1 MSSNKDITNTGALNY
16 RDLQSLNAE
25 AFTPTQDDLDFFNRS
40 FQLEA
45 QKRYLYESNFD
56 ITPKYVQSSLM
67 QGGTGDYWGNSIF
80 DEEVSRGIQSEYL
93 SDIRAKNQ
101 PWFAK
106 LGAGVAKG
114 VALAG
119 TTYLD
124 GTIGLVAGIAEGI
137 GAKVQGESWGD
148 SIAKL
153 WNNEVSNGLASLNK
167 SLEEILPN
175 YRTQAEMDNPW
186 YKNLGTINFWADSV
200 IKNLGFTVGAF
211 YSGGA
216 WNKAL
221 KAVGAV
227 KGAMGAKVVG
237 SFLSA
242 VNEGR
247 IEANHGASDFLNLQ
261 FAQIVDAIGKVNPE
275 IQAMKE
281 YGLSDEEIL
290 DQLSLEDA
298 NIARLTE
305 GARDRAN
312 AMGLATLIGNTVLLS
327 LNNFDT
333 FGKLYAR
340 GFKNAETIASDRIR
354 KEAGKYIFD
363 KITKKEAIARGI
375 KHGLVEGNEEMSQAF
390 ISETAGQ
397 RQTPDSPDA
406 YYEALLDPNAEIE
419 TKSFLKSVTEGF
431 ANTYGN
437 GDRWEEF
444 AIGAIT
450 GLFGIPTFGKVQNAD
465 ANTWLGRGKAVGIS
479 GGIFGEIGTA
489 NRENAEGQEAV
500 DFMNNY
506 AQKVQEQKDHFVR
519 SQSFTNAMDGWA
531 EDKNAFEYKNAE
543 DNSDF
548 SAISR
553 FAKVGRLGDL
563 KEMVNQDFENISD
576 EELEKIAEFSSP
588 ENGVGGWRNAD
599 GSLMSSTEEGKAEMR
614 RELSSKRDKILNEID
629 RYERSVEE
637 VRAIGNNS
645 LSEDQVNELA
655 WLNWKIGRFDE
666 RFKSLKEDNKQVFTI
681 LSESL
686 LDFRDAIDEQ
696 SEEGGKWMKTVNN
709 LIDFISYLQGAKSS
723 LDLATRVAANKPL
736 LDALN
741 SQDTFDFFASE
752 VGMSYSQYTNAMIN
766 LRDAGKLATAAQQ
779 FNDRYRE
786 FVDNPTELIK
796 NRESISKRKEKT
808 AQAVNNVNL
817 RDQVNNSSV
826 SDIVQG
832 INNGD
837 LNPEELDGLF
847 SDEDNA
853 FLNESVGEPS
863 APTGKQKVEEA
874 KNIVQTSKRMS
885 NALSSLEDESVDQQT
900 IRDAI
905 ALMKHSEEVSETTEE
920 LLDTG
925 TQAFNDPHN
934 LELEMDEAMV
944 VANQEE
950 IEAILGERIDSAKSA
965 IERAKAI
972 LAEEDKELSDLPTN
986 TTVAKLST
994 EDAADETKSAKI
1006 TAVAPTEAQEESTG
1020 HDATTKVVTENER
1033 RKETEAKEAAQ
1044 KAKATEQG
1052 KVNDFFN
1059 GLRQNVA
1066 PENTVT
1072 FNKSLAEVVSNID
1085 MLLSKN
1091 TPAKELGKA
1100 IKDTQSYKELKASAP
1115 YLPVEEYLNAY
1126 VSYKTNKATSTPKVE
1141 ERVART
1147 PVITKEEVLTQ
1158 TDIQSRN
1165 NPNESEL
1172 PQTYLY
1178 WKPALSYLPFGKAYQ
1193 KGNTAPF
1200 HTIARSL
1207 KNANGTPMFTE
1218 AQLRR
1223 IEAVGKYLEEHGT
1236 FKLVDSG
1243 GVKVGDKIS
1252 FFIDSTLNDAAG
1264 EVVIL
1269 MVDNEGRVVGDVM
1282 SKNDA
1287 PFLRQIYLPAFVEKV
1302 MQEYNDAG
1310 SPQYFLSSLSTV
1322 VDKNMV
1328 GKVPYLA
1335 DHNEMNTLNAIHSDG
1350 NTPVPFLIGVAAS
1363 SGRNARILAS
1373 AGRTKKQGQSDLE
1386 RSINPPLVAKA
1397 GQPFLLMPT
1406 SSATNHYMPVP
1417 ITMEPYSPSTQG
1429 TALGQAIHKV
1439 LERVSTADNSNAIGI
1454 INDLEELISVQ
1465 EIHIN
1470 YSGDNVK
1477 VTIKPNGAEHQMTIY
1492 NGPKNADNIV
1502 EQLELGL
1509 QGQPFQVSRKYM
1521 NESYNGQDYNRM
1533 IGEIAKTNLPIGA
1546 THTISDWF
1554 TIKPVDAKGNIAK
1567 AKSPRSTGKNPHAA
1581 EVPEISVT
1589 KGGMELSVNTKTWEV
1604 SDGTKTY
1611 EGKNADKVKA
1621 YAFGIHTNKNMEQ
1634 PYDTEWGYYD
1644 PTKDEFVEKPNIV
1657 LKSIGKPQGSRKE
1670 ITYTPKGKSTQTYYI
1685 EGTHI
1690 YNKNGEEVFKEDSV
1704 DRNKIFANL
1713 AVKEGRAKVVEHK
1726 GNKYVVNN
1734 KGDIISVTTGKRMQW
1749 GPENGDRKAILELA
1763 QVQTAE
1769 IQDTSEKQVEASTNL
1784 SLNDYLDIILPL
1796 PDKNLNNG
1804 VDFNT
1809 VTRIRERIMRGEE
1822 HRESYDAYSEDLLK
1836 KSLNGQIER
1845 YRAALKLLEERR
1857 KETAGELS
1865 AEEALRGPLTEIQ
1878 MATKQMRLYLSA
1890 LYRKQRDTAA
1900 VSESTTR
1907 EVLEETPEQ
1916 IKDKAKKAGLLNN
1929 KVREALWEVLS
1940 PEQQSIIANK
1950 KGPKQKQWMDVL
1962 EAAWMPA
1969 TQEFNTLILKGSV
1982 DDLLGRKALYRVT
1995 DGSERVWNR
2004 DKELSWM
2011 KKVLPNLSTE
2021 EHLSIVDGLI
2031 EIVDSKKPGY
2041 AYGKFQE
2048 GMITISDVAARGTM
2062 YHEAFHAVVHTLL
2075 NGKEYQKL
2083 LDAAAERWSGL
2094 GGVALEEKLA
2104 EDFRMF
2110 MQSEEEWYDSLDKKK
2125 YGIIRKTL
2133 ATLYHK
2139 LQNLIKELSGK
2150 TPYINKLYYSINRGK
2165 FSRRKVGQS
2174 GVTRFSEE
2182 SYTSEMQ
2189 AIKDSAIANNTFMK
2203 APNGSPTNLTE
2214 RQWLQVRTKAFI
2226 NWFGDWINNPENAS
2240 KVIDKNGEPLV
2251 VYRAGEINNDGTI
2264 KSRYKAYYFT
2274 PSKNYA
2280 EQYAK
2285 QEEVPIH
2292 SFFLKANSINDIGNG
2307 LKPIIRNDNQKV
2319 PKRGLFEMPWSNEDV
2334 NIILE
2339 GKEAAYSSGE
2349 YLIPSLS
2356 QIKSATDNIGT
2367 FSPTSDDIRY
2377 RYADEMYELEY
2388 EIESID
2394 SNIQSIKDQRRLF
2407 TKNKAAI
2414 KWRTIDK
2421 KRYAQVD
2428 TTGYLYESEA
2438 IRNIP
2443 SEYRDVVIP
2452 IGIYDGN
2459 TYRYYLHLKSKE
2471 ESDKE
2476 IKELRDYQEKLKQ
2489 QLRELKNNKWDIIST
2504 EAPQDQEEAH
2514 RKIEQYHRDKLL
2526 YDNLSQENKEYLQE
2540 RGITTE
2546 EFKDMTQ
2553 LEKEVLF
2560 KCKY

>member
-1 MSSNKDITNTGALNY
+1 MTKETKVKDIDITKSGPMTF
-16 RDLQSLNAE
+16 RDLQEANQEAYTNLSPEFQSFSLSVGANTA
-25 AFTPTQDDLDFFNRS
+25 PTSLYDARAHGE
-40 FQLEA
+40 QLV
-45 QKRYLYESNFD
+45 
-56 ITPKYVQSSLM
+56 TSSL
-67 QGGTGDYWGNSIF
+67 GETNTPWGESIF
-80 DEEVSRGIQSEYL
+80 DEATATEEQFQNLGDV
-93 SDIRAKNQ
+93 RAENQ

-119 TTYLD
+119 TTFLD
-124 GTIGLVAGIAEGI
+124 GTVGLVAGIAEGI
-137 GAKVQGESWGD
+137 GAKIQGESWGD
-148 SIAKL
+148 SVAKL
-153 WNNEVSNGLASLNK
+153 WDNEVSNGLANLNK

-175 YRTQAEMDNPW
+175 YRTQEELDNPW

-221 KAVGAV
+221 KAVGAM
-227 KGAMGAKVVG
+227 KGAMGAKITG
-237 SFLSA
+237 SILSA

-247 IEANHGASDFLNLQ
+247 VEANHGANDFLNLQ
-261 FAQIVDAIGKVNPE
+261 FAQIVDAAGQVNPE
-275 IQAMKE
+275 VQAMRE
-281 YGLSDEEIL
+281 YGISDEEIL

-298 NIARLTE
+298 NIARLTDD
-305 GARDRAN
+305 ARDRAN
-312 AMGLATLIGNTVLLS
+312 AMGLTTLIGNSVLLS

-340 GFKNAETIASDRIR
+340 GFKNAETIANDRIK

-363 KITKKEAIARGI
+363 KVTKKEAIARGI
-375 KHGLVEGNEEMSQAF
+375 RHGLVEGNEEMSQAF

-397 RQTPDSPDA
+397 RQSPDSPDA

-450 GLFGIPTFGKVQNAD
+450 GLLGIPTFGRVQNAD

-479 GGIFGEIGTA
+479 GGIFGEIGIA
-489 NRENAEGQEAV
+489 NRENVEGQEAV

-563 KEMVNQDFENISD
+563 KEMVDQDFENISD

-588 ENGVGGWRNAD
+588 EDGVGGWRNPD
-599 GSLMSSTEEGKAEMR
+599 GSLMSSTEEGKAEM
-614 RELSSKRDKILNEID
+614 KRDKILNEID

-666 RFKSLKEDNKQVFTI
+666 RFKSLKEDNQQIFAT

-686 LDFRDAIDEQ
+686 LNFRDTIDEK
-696 SEEGGKWMKTVNN
+696 SEEGGKWMKIVNN

-741 SQDTFDFFASE
+741 NQDAFDYFAPE
-752 VGMSYSQYTNAMIN
+752 VGMAYAQYTNAMTN
-766 LRDAGKLATAAQQ
+766 LRDAGKLATAAKQ
-779 FNDRYRE
+779 FNDRYKE
-786 FVDNPTELIK
+786 FVDNPTKLIE
-796 NRESISKRKEKT
+796 NRTSISKKKEKT
-808 AQAVNNVNL
+808 AQAVNSVNL
-817 RDQVNNSSV
+817 RDQVSNSSV

-853 FLNESVGEPS
+853 FLNENVGGTT

-885 NALSSLEDESVDQQT
+885 AALSSLEDESVDPQSIQ
-900 IRDAI
+900 DAI
-905 ALMKHSEEVSETTEE
+905 TLMKHSEGVSETTDE
-920 LLDTG
+920 LLDTS

-934 LELEMDEAMV
+934 LELGMDEAMV
-944 VANQEE
+944 SANQEE
-950 IEAILGERIDSAKSA
+950 IEALLGERIDNAKSA

-972 LAEEDKELSDLPTN
+972 LAEEDKELTDLPTS
-986 TTVAKLST
+986 TPVAKVSVESAT
-994 EDAADETKSAKI
+994 DESKSAKI
-1006 TAVAPTEAQEESTG
+1006 EVAPTETSRETTG
-1020 HDATTKVVTENER
+1020 HDATAKVVTENER
-1033 RKETEAKEAAQ
+1033 RKEEE
-1044 KAKATEQG
+1044 AKATEQQAKANEYG
-1052 KVNDFFN
+1052 KINDFFN
-1059 GLRQNVA
+1059 EARQGVA
-1066 PENTVT
+1066 PEN
-1072 FNKSLAEVVSNID
+1072 LAAFDKALSEVVSNID

-1091 TPAKELGKA
+1091 TPERELGKA
-1100 IKDTQSYKELKASAP
+1100 IKDTQSYKTLKSL
-1115 YLPVEEYLNAY
+1115 LPSIDGFLNTY
-1126 VSYKTNKATSTPKVE
+1126 VTHKKNKSTSTPKTE
-1141 ERVART
+1141 ERAART
-1147 PVITKEEVLTQ
+1147 PAITKEEVLTQ
-1158 TDIQSRN
+1158 TDIQSRS

-1207 KNANGTPMFTE
+1207 KNANGTSMFTE

-1223 IEAVGKYLEEHGT
+1223 IEAVGKYLEEHGA

-1243 GVKVGDKIS
+1243 GVKAGDKIS
-1252 FFIDSTLNDAAG
+1252 FVIDSTLNDAAG

-1269 MVDNEGRVVGDVM
+1269 MADSEGRVVGDIM

-1302 MQEYNDAG
+1302 MQEYKDAG
-1310 SPQYFLSSLSTV
+1310 SPQHFTSSLSTV

-1335 DHNEMNTLNAIHSDG
+1335 DHTEMNTLNAIHSDG
-1350 NTPVPFLIGVAAS
+1350 DTPTPFLIGVAAS
-1363 SGRNARILAS
+1363 SGSNVRVLAS

-1386 RSINPPLVAKA
+1386 RSINPPIVAKA

-1439 LERVSTADNSNAIGI
+1439 LERVPTADNSNAIGI

-1521 NESYNGQDYNRM
+1521 NEDYNGQDYNRM
-1533 IGEIAKTNLPIGA
+1533 IGEVAKTNLPIGA

-1554 TIKPVDAKGNIAK
+1554 TLKPIDAKGNIAK

-1644 PTKDEFVEKPNIV
+1644 PKKDAFVEKPNKV
-1657 LKSIGKPQGSRKE
+1657 LKTIGQP
-1670 ITYTPKGKSTQTYYI
+1670 
-1685 EGTHI
+1685 
-1690 YNKNGEEVFKEDSV
+1690 
-1704 DRNKIFANL
+1704 A
-1713 AVKEGRAKVVEHK
+1713 
-1726 GNKYVVNN
+1726 
-1734 KGDIISVTTGKRMQW
+1734 
-1749 GPENGDRKAILELA
+1749 
-1763 QVQTAE
+1763 
-1769 IQDTSEKQVEASTNL
+1769 
-1784 SLNDYLDIILPL
+1784 
-1796 PDKNLNNG
+1796 
-1804 VDFNT
+1804 
-1809 VTRIRERIMRGEE
+1809 
-1822 HRESYDAYSEDLLK
+1822 
-1836 KSLNGQIER
+1836 
-1845 YRAALKLLEERR
+1845 
-1857 KETAGELS
+1857 
-1865 AEEALRGPLTEIQ
+1865 
-1878 MATKQMRLYLSA
+1878 
-1890 LYRKQRDTAA
+1890 
-1900 VSESTTR
+1900 ESTAR
-1907 EVLEETPEQ
+1907 IVEETPEQ

-1940 PEQQSIIANK
+1940 PEQQSTIANK
-1950 KGPKQKQWMDVL
+1950 KGPKQKQWMDAL
-1962 EAAWMPA
+1962 EAAWTP
-1969 TQEFNTLILKGSV
+1969 TGFDESRLKGSV

-2004 DKELSWM
+2004 EKETQWLS
-2011 KKVLPNLSTE
+2011 KVLPNLSTE
-2021 EHLSIVDGLI
+2021 EHLRIVEGVERIPTHDG
-2031 EIVDSKKPGY
+2031 GY

-2048 GMITISDVAARGTM
+2048 GVITLAGNTTRGTL
-2062 YHEAFHAVVHTLL
+2062 YHEAFHAVTHTLL
-2075 NGKEYQKL
+2075 SPQEYKEL
-2083 LDAAAERWSGL
+2083 FNAAKEKWGNL
-2094 GGVALEEKLA
+2094 NKVALEENLA
-2104 EDFRMF
+2104 EDFRRYT
-2110 MQSEEEWYDSLDKKK
+2110 QLEETPIVGTVVKIY
-2125 YGIIRKTL
+2125 RTL
-2133 ATLYHK
+2133 KHLV
-2139 LQNLIKELSGK
+2139 QNLLGKE
-2150 TPYINKLYYSINRGK
+2150 PYINKLYYNINRGK
-2165 FSRRKVGQS
+2165 FAGRTPSDTTSVRYKIDPYEIQRKIETLNANYNKAKTRVNSARSTDKSVIESIIQDS
-2174 GVTRFSEE
+2174 GLSDVLYPYLQNGNGKWSIARISKEE
-2182 SYTSEMQ
+2182 LNSS
-2189 AIKDSAIANNTFMK
+2189 
-2203 APNGSPTNLTE
+2203 
-2214 RQWLQVRTKAFI
+2214 
-2226 NWFGDWINNPENAS
+2226 
-2240 KVIDKNGEPLV
+2240 
-2251 VYRAGEINNDGTI
+2251 I
-2264 KSRYKAYYFT
+2264 KSLQDQLASVYESELSEDEKLSRQMLK
-2274 PSKNYA
+2274 
-2280 EQYAK
+2280 E
-2285 QEEVPIH
+2285 QEEV
-2292 SFFLKANSINDIGNG
+2292 
-2307 LKPIIRNDNQKV
+2307 
-2319 PKRGLFEMPWSNEDV
+2319 
-2334 NIILE
+2334 
-2339 GKEAAYSSGE
+2339 Y
-2349 YLIPSLS
+2349 
-2356 QIKSATDNIGT
+2356 
-2367 FSPTSDDIRY
+2367 Y
-2377 RYADEMYELEY
+2377 R
-2388 EIESID
+2388 
-2394 SNIQSIKDQRRLF
+2394 R
-2407 TKNKAAI
+2407 
-2414 KWRTIDK
+2414 
-2421 KRYAQVD
+2421 
-2428 TTGYLYESEA
+2428 
-2438 IRNIP
+2438 
-2443 SEYRDVVIP
+2443 
-2452 IGIYDGN
+2452 
-2459 TYRYYLHLKSKE
+2459 
-2471 ESDKE
+2471 
-2476 IKELRDYQEKLKQ
+2476 
-2489 QLRELKNNKWDIIST
+2489 
-2504 EAPQDQEEAH
+2504 
-2514 RKIEQYHRDKLL
+2514 IEQYHRDKLL

-2540 RGITTE
+2540 VGITEE